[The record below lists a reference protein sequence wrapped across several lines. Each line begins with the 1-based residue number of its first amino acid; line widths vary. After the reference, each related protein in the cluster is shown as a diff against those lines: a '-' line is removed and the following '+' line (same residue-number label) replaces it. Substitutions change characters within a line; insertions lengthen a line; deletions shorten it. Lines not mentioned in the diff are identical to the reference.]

1 MIDITE
7 LTKCGTVKIEVSAGD
22 LIAFGQSIVNETLKR
37 VNVSVSGVRETER
50 ENTVLT
56 GRKAAIDFLNGRG
69 YKFGK
74 STLDKFISNGL
85 IPYSKIGHYNVFDAN
100 ELIEWANRQIKR
112 VDVNTAAAVAVS
124 DAAKRKLNK
133 RRVG

>member
-37 VNVSVSGVRETER
+37 VNVSVSGVSAVS
-50 ENTVLT
+50 ENRVLT
-56 GRKAAIDFLNGRG
+56 GTRAAVKFLNDEG
-69 YKFGK
+69 F
-74 STLDKFISNGL
+74 
-85 IPYSKIGHYNVFDAN
+85 KIGKTTFNEAVSGGKIPRRKGNRYNVFDAN
-100 ELIEWANRQIKR
+100 ELIDWANSQFKR
-112 VDVNTAAAVAVS
+112 VDVNTAAAVAVA
-124 DAAKRKLNK
+124 DAAKRKLN